1 MNFASRLIP
10 DSSTSSTSYS
20 QDPQHTRPALQTA
33 NQANPIAMQANFFTI
48 LLTVCIYA
56 NSIDLLK
63 DFLTKMQYQYSLCMW
78 QLNLSVMLGYQRDKA
93 EFKVQRNDWGSP
105 LLVSLQYT
113 IMCCFLAPKESL
125 KNDLMNKI
133 S

>member
-10 DSSTSSTSYS
+10 DSSTSSTSYFQS
-20 QDPQHTRPALQTA
+20 PQHNRPLLQTA
-33 NQANPIAMQANFFTI
+33 NQANPIATGANFFTI

-56 NSIDLLK
+56 NSIDLFK
-63 DFLTKMQYQYSLCMW
+63 ETLTKMQCQHSLCMW
-78 QLNLSVMLGYQRDKA
+78 QFNLSVTLGYQREKG
-93 EFKVQRNDWGSP
+93 EFKAQRNDWGSP

-113 IMCCFLAPKESL
+113 IMCCFLAPKVIP